1 MNFSQQAPLGRIVP
15 MTINQKLAAQR
26 IKERIVPTEIPVRN
40 STMGGTYDG
49 SELSYRGSST
59 SA

>member
-15 MTINQKLAAQR
+15 MTINEKLAAQR

-40 STMGGTYDG
+40 STMGGRYQG
-49 SELSYRGSST
+49 SELSYRGSS
-59 SA
+59 AAP

>member
-1 MNFSQQAPLGRIVP
+1 MNFSEKAPIGRIVP

-40 STMGGTYDG
+40 ATMGGTYDG
-49 SELSYRGSST
+49 SELSYRGSSA